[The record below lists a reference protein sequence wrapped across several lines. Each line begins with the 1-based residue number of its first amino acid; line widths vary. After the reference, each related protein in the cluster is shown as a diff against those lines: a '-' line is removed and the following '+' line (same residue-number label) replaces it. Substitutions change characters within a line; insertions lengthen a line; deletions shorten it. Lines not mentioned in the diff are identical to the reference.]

1 MGHKGYSIFKRKG
14 RGAFYVAWT
23 DGTGKR
29 CVQRASDNRT
39 IANEVGR
46 AKAIEADR
54 VRSGAISPS
63 HAKAAAAGREP
74 SEPHVDAWKAAM
86 LAKKRT
92 ARYANMQAHRV
103 KQIMKLAAIGTLD
116 QVAAEKIQRALS
128 TIADQHTTNTANHYR
143 TAMAA
148 FCRWCVLTDR
158 MTGTPMPAVSRLSQA
173 GDTFRRFAFSAEQLE
188 RLYVATESR
197 KANTPVSGIDRA
209 MYYRI
214 MANTGFR
221 RNEAASLTPESFD
234 LDNREQPTITIEAAY
249 SKRRRRDTQ
258 PINRDFAELVRPWL
272 ATKAKGKRIF
282 EFSKW
287 MGIERVF
294 RADCK
299 AAGIE
304 PAEGEILGVH
314 SLRRFYITS
323 VVRGAGLA
331 VGQDLARHSTPALT
345 KKYADMTIDDYRK
358 GLAALPTVAK
368 KIEQKRIG

>member
-1 MGHKGYSIFKRKG
+1 MSRRGYSIFKRKG

-23 DGTGKR
+23 DGTGERHVEK
-29 CVQRASDNRT
+29 ASDNRT
-39 IANEVGR
+39 IAHEIGR
-46 AKAIEADR
+46 SKAIDADR

-63 HAKAAAAGREP
+63 HSKAAQAGREP
-74 SEPHVDAWKAAM
+74 SEPHVDAWRAGL

-92 ARYANMQAHRV
+92 AKYANIQSNRV
-103 KQIMKLAAIGTLD
+103 KQIMKLAGIGTLD
-116 QVAAEKIQRALS
+116 QIAAEKVQKALAEVS
-128 TIADQHTTNTANHYR
+128 DLHSPNTANHYR

-148 FCRWCVLTDR
+148 FCRWCVQTDR

-173 GDTFRRFAFSAEQLE
+173 GDTFKRFAFSAAQIES
-188 RLYVATESR
+188 LYVATESR
-197 KANTPVSGIDRA
+197 VAKAPMTGIDRA

-221 RNEAASLTPESFD
+221 RSEAASLTLDSFA
-234 LDNREQPTITIEAAY
+234 LDDPQQPTITIEAAY

-272 ATKAKGKRIF
+272 ATKGAGKRVF
-282 EFSKW
+282 TFPKW
-287 MGIERVF
+287 MNIERVF

-304 PAEGEILGVH
+304 PAEGEVLGVH

-345 KKYADMTIDDYRK
+345 KKYSDLTIDDYRK

-368 KIEQKRIG
+368 ATEQKKTG